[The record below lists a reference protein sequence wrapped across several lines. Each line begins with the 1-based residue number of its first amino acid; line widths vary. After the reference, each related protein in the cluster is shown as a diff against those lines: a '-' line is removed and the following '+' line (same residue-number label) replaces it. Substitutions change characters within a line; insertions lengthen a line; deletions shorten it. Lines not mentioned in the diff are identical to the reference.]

1 MTIKINAQMDEVKVL
16 ISFFTFLDIT
26 ELKKKS
32 GKNSLYAEEMAHLN
46 GGGGGGCGD
55 GGGGMGGGS
64 GGWGGEG
71 GLYYSILIGLRN

>member
-1 MTIKINAQMDEVKVL
+1 
-16 ISFFTFLDIT
+16 
-26 ELKKKS
+26 
-32 GKNSLYAEEMAHLN
+32 MAHLN
-46 GGGGGGCGD
+46 GGGGGCGD